1 MFSAEHV
8 VKPGRTNEY
17 KELVS
22 EYYDKLAK
30 DPAFDIKMTGSWEV
44 VVGDIDSFCVSSSL
58 WRLI

>member
-1 MFSAEHV
+1 

-30 DPAFDIKMTGSWEV
+30 DPAFDIKLTGSWEV
-44 VVGDIDSFCVSSSL
+44 VVGDIDSFCMSPNDMPYL
-58 WRLI
+58 LI